1 MNTTQIEVFKG
12 LLNDKNFKGKED
24 LKHLLWLNTTEPK
37 FKVGDKVCGAEVE
50 KVYSQRLLNDW
61 CYKLKA
67 NGVETIYKKESDLI

>member
-1 MNTTQIEVFKG
+1 MNTTQIEVFKE

-24 LKHLLWLNTTEPK
+24 LKHLLWLNTTKPK
-37 FKVGDKVCGAEVE
+37 LNAGDKIGSAVVE
-50 KVYSQRLLNDW
+50 EVYSQRALNEW